1 MYYVLFSSISIT
13 YRFIGIFPLAT
24 RIRELSTIAAR
35 SAATAAEAEGAA
47 QQGASNEVVATVST
61 GHQGNALAIAPST
74 TGALHAGFRESRK
87 AATQPVMK
95 QHKPQHVSPPSTP
108 PLGPPQSRK
117 LSLENGPTDTEFY
130 SCILP
135 DDLLVE
141 IIAEKL
147 QVSDL
152 NDGG

>member
-1 MYYVLFSSISIT
+1 MFTCSYTS
-13 YRFIGIFPLAT
+13 AT

-35 SAATAAEAEGAA
+35 SAAAAAEAEGAA
-47 QQGASNEVVATVST
+47 QQGASNEAIATLST
-61 GHQGNALAIAPST
+61 AHQPNALAVAPSA

-95 QHKPQHVSPPSTP
+95 QHKPAAHVSPPSTP
-108 PLGPPQSRK
+108 PLAPPPSRK
-117 LSLENGPTDTEFY
+117 LSIQNGAGDAEFY

-147 QVSDL
+147 QVSL
-152 NDGG
+152 SIRNSLHL